1 MPHRYDYD
9 LIVIGSGAAGS
20 VAAHIGA
27 STGKRVAIVEAK
39 TFGGDCPNYADI
51 PIKAMLHVANLYDET
66 MRATRFGIR
75 SSTIG
80 YNYPSIRGWKE
91 TAIHRTGSA
100 QSKQSFERE
109 GINVLK
115 GAAHFVSDHEV
126 SIGRR
131 HYSAESF
138 YIATGADTLLPA
150 IKGLDDVRYLT
161 THNALN
167 LLRPPKSLFVI
178 GAGGSGC
185 EFAHLFSVFGS
196 KITMADIASRLLP
209 REDEQVSQ
217 FVQNHFA
224 KYRRI
229 QMLPGTKI
237 THIEKEAVLK
247 RVHLTEGANARSV
260 KVDEILLATGKAPRV
275 DMGLENAGVEYTAK
289 GITVNEFMQTTAK
302 HIFAGG
308 DVVGP
313 HMYTHAAIYQ
323 SRVAMHNL
331 FHRQKMAA
339 DYRAVPRVYFLEPEI
354 AAVGITEEDAVKYA
368 IKYRT
373 ATTPISIIAR
383 ANISDEGEGFV
394 KVITSPEGKLLGASI
409 ASPHAGE
416 MIHELSVAI
425 QAGLTAQDVANTIH
439 AFPTWSEAVRAACS
453 KVTT

>member
-9 LIVIGSGAAGS
+9 LIVLGSGAAGS

-27 STGKRVAIVEAK
+27 STGKRVAIVEAQA
-39 TFGGDCPNYADI
+39 FGGDCTNYADI
-51 PIKAMLHVANLYDET
+51 PTKAMLHVANLYDET

-80 YNYPSIRGWKE
+80 YNYPSIRAWKE
-91 TAIHRTGSA
+91 TAIRRTGAA
-100 QSKQSFERE
+100 QSRQSFERE

-115 GAAHFVSDHEV
+115 GDAHFISEHEV

-138 YIATGADTLLPA
+138 YIATGADNLLPP
-150 IKGLDDVRYLT
+150 IKGLEEVKYLT
-161 THNALN
+161 TYNALD
-167 LLRPPKSLFVI
+167 LLRPPKSLFII

-185 EFAHLFSVFGS
+185 ELANLFSVFGTR
-196 KITMADIASRLLP
+196 ITMADIASRLLP

-224 KYRRI
+224 KYRHI
-229 QMLPGTKI
+229 QMLPSTKI
-237 THIEKEAVLK
+237 THVEKETVLK
-247 RVHLTEGANARSV
+247 RVHFTQGTNARSV

-275 DMGLENAGVEYTAK
+275 DIGLENAGVEYTAK

-313 HMYTHAAIYQ
+313 HMFTHTAIYQ
-323 SRVAMHNL
+323 SRIAMHNL
-331 FHRQKMAA
+331 FHRQKTMV
-339 DYRAVPRVYFLEPEI
+339 DYRAVPRVYYLEPEI
-354 AAVGITEEDAVKYA
+354 AAVGLTEEDAIKYA
-368 IKYRT
+368 TKYRT
-373 ATTPISIIAR
+373 ATTPISIIGR

-394 KVITSPEGKLLGASI
+394 KVIASPEGRLLGASI

-416 MIHELSVAI
+416 MIHELALAI

-439 AFPTWSEAVRAACS
+439 AFPTWSEAVRAACG
-453 KVTT
+453 KVVG